1 MSSAALPH
9 LAPGDFDGL
18 ALKRPGIW
26 LVEFGAA
33 WCPPC
38 RLIEPIL
45 ESMAL
50 AHAGAL
56 GVAQID
62 GDAESE
68 LASRFGVRG
77 LPTLLLFRDGEVI
90 GQRVGALRRD
100 ALEAW
105 VRQPA

>member
-1 MSSAALPH
+1 MSSSSLPH
-9 LAPGDFDGL
+9 LASQDFSGL
-18 ALKRPGIW
+18 ALNRPGMW
-26 LVEFGAA
+26 LVEFGAP

-45 ESMAL
+45 ESMAV

-90 GQRVGALRRD
+90 GQRVGALQRD

-105 VRQPA
+105 VRQPI

>member
-1 MSSAALPH
+1 MSSPSLPH
-9 LAPGDFDGL
+9 LRPDDFQGL
-18 ALKRPGIW
+18 ELKRRGTW
-26 LVEFGAA
+26 LVEFGAQ

-45 ESMAL
+45 ASMA
-50 AHAGAL
+50 AEHDGAL

-68 LASRFGVRG
+68 LAARFGVRG
-77 LPTLLLFRDGEVI
+77 LPTLLLFRDGEVV

-105 VRQPA
+105 VKGL